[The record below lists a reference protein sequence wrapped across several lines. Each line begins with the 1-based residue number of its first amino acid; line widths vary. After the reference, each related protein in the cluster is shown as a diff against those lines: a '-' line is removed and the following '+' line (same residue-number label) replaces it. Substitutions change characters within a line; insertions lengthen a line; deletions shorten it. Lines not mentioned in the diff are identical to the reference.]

1 MSGNPVKDAL
11 FSLLE
16 SERFAMMAAR
26 GRYDQIA
33 REAVSECAHMTEGAE
48 TRDATL
54 ETLATGVLHYIL
66 TKSGTP
72 SRRKAAY
79 GGVEL
84 DITIPGTRELERDP
98 GSALVIQVCCDCGLI
113 AERLRRTGE
122 VQPVRENIWILT
134 QDCAGPFH
142 YTISGEGATFPRMV
156 TRLIRFA
163 GEHRHDRLG
172 MAP

>member
-16 SERFAMMAAR
+16 SERFATMAAR

-48 TRDATL
+48 TRYATL

-98 GSALVIQVCCDCGLI
+98 GSALVIQVCCDCNLI

-142 YTISGEGATFPRMV
+142 YTIAGEGATFPRMV

>member
-16 SERFAMMAAR
+16 SERFTMMAAR

-33 REAVSECAHMTEGAE
+33 REAVSGCAHMTESSE
-48 TRDATL
+48 TRDAAL

-113 AERLRRTGE
+113 AERLRRTGA

-134 QDCAGPFH
+134 QDCTGPFH

>member
-16 SERFAMMAAR
+16 SERFTMMAAR

-33 REAVSECAHMTEGAE
+33 REAVSGCAHMTEGSE
-48 TRDATL
+48 TRDAAL

-113 AERLRRTGE
+113 AERLRRTGA

-134 QDCAGPFH
+134 QDCTGPFH

>member
-33 REAVSECAHMTEGAE
+33 REAVSGCAHMTEGSE

-98 GSALVIQVCCDCGLI
+98 GSALVVQVCCDCGLI
-113 AERLRRTGE
+113 AERLRRTGA

-134 QDCAGPFH
+134 QDCTGPFH

>member
-11 FSLLE
+11 FALLE
-16 SERFAMMAAR
+16 SERFAAMAAG

-33 REAVSECAHMTEGAE
+33 LEAVSECAGMAECAE

-72 SRRKAAY
+72 SRRKAVC

-84 DITIPGTRELERDP
+84 DIAIPGTRELEKDP
-98 GSALVIQVCCDCGLI
+98 GSVLVIQVCCDCGQA
-113 AERLRRTGE
+113 AERLRRTGT

-142 YTISGEGATFPRMV
+142 YTISGKNATFPRMV

-163 GEHRHDRLG
+163 EAHRHDRLG
-172 MAP
+172 MVP

>member
-16 SERFAMMAAR
+16 SERFATMAAR

-113 AERLRRTGE
+113 AERLRRTGA

-134 QDCAGPFH
+134 QDCTGPFH

>member
-33 REAVSECAHMTEGAE
+33 REAVSGCAHMTEGSE
-48 TRDATL
+48 TRDAAL

-98 GSALVIQVCCDCGLI
+98 GSALVIQVCCDCDLI
-113 AERLRRTGE
+113 AERLRRTGA

-134 QDCAGPFH
+134 QDCTGPFH

>member
-48 TRDATL
+48 TRDAAL

-113 AERLRRTGE
+113 AERLHRTGA

-134 QDCAGPFH
+134 QDCTGPFH

-156 TRLIRFA
+156 RRLIRFA